1 MTQKARSV
9 SDKMASEESHQVSSD
24 LSLPG
29 CGLLGGIKERLS
41 SEARVPCPPT
51 LKNPETGFPVSRK
64 RRNVHTKNN
73 GPSRETSS
81 KGENVSTSNVKQHR
95 RGVETR
101 SDDARSS
108 ISQENDERLANM
120 SRDEIEQAKEELMRG
135 LSPSLIEKLLRKA
148 SIEDGE
154 SSSAPF
160 PRSPASNTL
169 CSIAPT
175 IPAEEPIV
183 SQAQESTPAVTASVQ
198 PPNLLP
204 QSDREPTCPPAD
216 LFSVTSRSA
225 LPSLPEMHFPKRPAP
240 PDLDPDDPNFLE
252 KLHSTYFPLLPSD
265 PSTLAWMTPVRKEE
279 LRDYSPSQDSLPS
292 SSLRFDFRGHLLPPR
307 LSAQM
312 PVTKGLHHH
321 GHAPE
326 SAGYTIP
333 ELSRLARSA
342 VTSQRCIAYQTI
354 GRISYRLGR
363 GDFGADGEVLC
374 DGMWDLI
381 EQGKV
386 LEFMIAA
393 ASKEQEGNKSIW
405 ATATDAVWLWRKGG
419 GRKWKG
425 R

>member
-1 MTQKARSV
+1 M
-9 SDKMASEESHQVSSD
+9 SDNMVLEATDQVSSD
-24 LSLPG
+24 LSPPSFT
-29 CGLLGGIKERLS
+29 LLGGIKERLS
-41 SEARVPCPPT
+41 SEARAPSPPT
-51 LKNPETGFPVSRK
+51 FKNAETGFPVSRK
-64 RRNVHTKNN
+64 RRNIHTKNN
-73 GPSRETSS
+73 GPSRQPSP
-81 KGENVSTSNVKQHR
+81 KCENLSTSNVEQHR
-95 RGVETR
+95 QEVETR
-101 SDDARSS
+101 SNNVRSS
-108 ISQENDERLANM
+108 ISHENDERLANM
-120 SRDEIEQAKEELMRG
+120 SRNEIKEAKEELMRG
-135 LSPSLIEKLLRKA
+135 LSPSLIEKLLRKTN
-148 SIEDGE
+148 IEDGD
-154 SSSAPF
+154 SSSASIPK
-160 PRSPASNTL
+160 PPPLNALRSFASR
-169 CSIAPT
+169 SS
-175 IPAEEPIV
+175 AEGATM
-183 SQAQESTPAVTASVQ
+183 SQEQESMAAVTASVQ
-198 PPNLLP
+198 PPNVLP
-204 QSDREPTCPPAD
+204 RSDREPNCPPAD
-216 LFSVTSRSA
+216 LFPVTSRSA
-225 LPSLPEMHFPKRPAP
+225 LPPLPEMHFPKRPAP

-252 KLHSTYFPLLPSD
+252 NIHSTYFPLLPSD
-265 PSTLAWMTPVRKEE
+265 PTTLAWMTPVRQEE
-279 LRDYSPSQDSLPS
+279 LRDYSPSQESLAP

-307 LSAQM
+307 LSAQI

-354 GRISYRLGR
+354 GRILYRLGR

-386 LEFMIAA
+386 LDSMIAA

>member
-1 MTQKARSV
+1 
-9 SDKMASEESHQVSSD
+9 MAVEDLDLVSSD
-24 LSLPG
+24 PSPSG
-29 CGLLGGIKERLS
+29 FGLLGKIEERLS
-41 SEARVPCPPT
+41 SEARVPSPPT
-51 LKNPETGFPVSRK
+51 LKNSETGFPVSRK
-64 RRNVHTKNN
+64 RQSLHAKNK
-73 GPSRETSS
+73 GPSRQTSS
-81 KGENVSTSNVKQHR
+81 KCVNSSTSNVEQCR
-95 RGVETR
+95 QETQSR
-101 SDDARSS
+101 SDDVRSS
-108 ISQENDERLANM
+108 ISQENNERLANM
-120 SRDEIEQAKEELMRG
+120 SRDEIEKAKEELMTG

-148 SIEDGE
+148 NIEDGD
-154 SSSAPF
+154 SSSAPI
-160 PRSPASNTL
+160 PRSPPSKALSG
-169 CSIAPT
+169 IAPT
-175 IPAEEPIV
+175 DSAERSTV
-183 SQAQESTPAVTASVQ
+183 SKEQDPNPAVTASVQ
-198 PPNLLP
+198 TGNFLP
-204 QSDREPTCPPAD
+204 QADRAPNCPPAD
-216 LFSVTSRSA
+216 LFPLHSRSA
-225 LPSLPEMHFPKRPAP
+225 LPPLPEMHFPKRPAP

-279 LRDYSPSQDSLPS
+279 LRDYSPSQDSLPP

-307 LSAQM
+307 LSAQI

-342 VTSQRCIAYQTI
+342 VTSQRCIAYQTM
-354 GRISYRLGR
+354 GRIMYRLGR

-386 LEFMIAA
+386 LECIIAA

>member
-1 MTQKARSV
+1 M
-9 SDKMASEESHQVSSD
+9 SDNMAFEETDQVSSD
-24 LSLPG
+24 LSPPG
-29 CGLLGGIKERLS
+29 FGLLGGIKERLS
-41 SEARVPCPPT
+41 SEARVPSPPT
-51 LKNPETGFPVSRK
+51 LKNAETGFPVSRK
-64 RRNVHTKNN
+64 RRNIHTKHN
-73 GPSRETSS
+73 GPSRRTSS
-81 KGENVSTSNVKQHR
+81 KCENLSTSNVEQHR
-95 RGVETR
+95 QGVETR
-101 SDDARSS
+101 SDNVRSS

-120 SRDEIEQAKEELMRG
+120 SRGEIEKAKEELMNG

-148 SIEDGE
+148 NIEDGD
-154 SSSAPF
+154 SSSTPISK
-160 PRSPASNTL
+160 PPPSNAL
-169 CSIAPT
+169 RSIAST
-175 IPAEEPIV
+175 SSAEGATA
-183 SQAQESTPAVTASVQ
+183 SQEQESMPAVTASVQ
-198 PPNLLP
+198 SPNLLP
-204 QSDREPTCPPAD
+204 QSDPEPNCPPAD
-216 LFSVTSRSA
+216 LFPVTSRSA
-225 LPSLPEMHFPKRPAP
+225 LPPLPEMHFPKRPAP

-279 LRDYSPSQDSLPS
+279 LRDYSPSQESLPT

-307 LSAQM
+307 LSAQI

-354 GRISYRLGR
+354 GRILYRLGR

-386 LEFMIAA
+386 LDSMIAA